1 MPVLLTTGVE
11 NRKPDYVSALV
22 LEPSIEN
29 KSLRGHSDLSFLK
42 FDVFCIQNSYPLVRK
57 PIQFLWKKKSF
68 LQMSQISPLFSV
80 FISLLFVLII

>member
-1 MPVLLTTGVE
+1 MPALLTTGVE

-42 FDVFCIQNSYPLVRK
+42 FDVFCIQKSYPLVRK
-57 PIQFLWKKKSF
+57 PLQFLWKKSF